1 MKTKLYAILIA
12 TICLLIGITNTNARE
27 KTFGYRW
34 NMHSTETFA
43 NAVIDST
50 ENDTSIVFGVKFE
63 EKGKIGT
70 LVPVYQL
77 NKQGAEVTASI
88 RYKTLNCERAYI
100 TLNSIGAGEQVLKS
114 DTIELPLT
122 EEWKEVSKK
131 VKIKDAYLLNVF
143 IEAVGSELA
152 FNNIRVSA
160 FKLEANGTQLKNET
174 APKSNNTSLKKS
186 DVMVL
191 NGVDFGKIPSVQSR
205 IMGIGETVHGSKTLG
220 RMAFDIIKERI
231 IKQGCNLVLHEYPL
245 EYSFYVNRYIKN
257 DPRFKLQ
264 DIERYME
271 GNLSSEHTIDFIKW
285 LRAYNSAHNNR
296 VSFWG
301 IDIESL
307 DIASSVDLSEF
318 VKTLCSKRETPE
330 TDSIVKRLLNWE
342 TNEDDSLQLT
352 KADGAV
358 GKWLTADERQILKLC
373 LQLNKESSETYERL
387 TNRDETMA
395 KTAFAL
401 IDILAS
407 NGAKATIYG
416 HFMHLNYLVGGDMKE
431 LNNYSVGHR
440 MRAKYKDDYQA
451 IALCTYEGR
460 TLNCLTDKSIGAA
473 QLVKAPEGSIEN
485 TLQSMGHNMAYL
497 PAERLNNTDV
507 LTMRVLGNT
516 NDNNQFFYF
525 IPKARVDGILFV
537 SRSQP
542 VEKSQE
548 VLNRYLNYVDA
559 TVRRYLE
566 NAKEKIR
573 KLREN
578 GLNE

>member
-12 TICLLIGITNTNARE
+12 TICLLIGITNANARE

-50 ENDTSIVFGVKFE
+50 ENDTSVVFGVRFE

-100 TLNSIGAGEQVLKS
+100 TLNSIGAGEQILKS

-122 EEWKEVSKK
+122 EEWKEVSEKI
-131 VKIKDAYLLNVF
+131 KIKDAYLLNVF

-160 FKLEANGTQLKNET
+160 FKLEANGAQLKNET
-174 APKSNNTSLKKS
+174 APKSDNTTLKKS

-191 NGVDFGKIPSVQSR
+191 NGVDFGKIPSMQSR
-205 IMGIGETVHGSKTLG
+205 IMAIGETVHGSKTLG
-220 RMAFDIIKERI
+220 HMAFDIIKERI

-245 EYSFYVNRYIKN
+245 ECSFYVNRYIKN

-285 LRAYNSAHNNR
+285 LRAYNSAHNNC

-307 DIASSVDLSEF
+307 NIASSVDLSEF

-342 TNEDDSLQLT
+342 TNENDSLQLT

-358 GKWLTADERQILKLC
+358 GKWLTAEERQILKLC

-387 TNRDETMA
+387 ISRDETMA

-431 LNNYSVGHR
+431 LNNYSAGHR
-440 MRAKYKDDYQA
+440 MKAKYKDDYQA

-497 PAERLNNTDV
+497 PTERLNNTDV

-516 NDNNQFFYF
+516 NDRYQFFYF
-525 IPKARVDGILFV
+525 VPKARVDGILFV

-573 KLREN
+573 KLREK

>member
-1 MKTKLYAILIA
+1 MKTKLYAILTA
-12 TICLLIGITNTNARE
+12 TICLLIGITNANAKE

-34 NMHSTETFA
+34 NMHSTETFV

-50 ENDTSIVFGVKFE
+50 ENDTSVVFGVRFE

-122 EEWKEVSKK
+122 EEWKEVTKK

-143 IEAVGSELA
+143 IEAIGSELA
-152 FNNIRVSA
+152 FNNIQVSA
-160 FKLEANGTQLKNET
+160 FKLEANGAQLKNET
-174 APKSNNTSLKKS
+174 APKSDNTTLKKS
-186 DVMVL
+186 DVITL
-191 NGVDFGKIPSVQSR
+191 NGLDFGKIPSMQSR
-205 IMGIGETVHGSKTLG
+205 IMGIGETVHGSRTLG

-231 IKQGCNLVLHEYPL
+231 IKQGCNLVMHEYPL

-285 LRAYNSAHNNR
+285 LRAYNSTHNNR

-318 VKTLCSKRETPE
+318 VKALCSNRETPE

-358 GKWLTADERQILKLC
+358 GKWLTADEREILKLC
-373 LQLNKESSETYERL
+373 LQLNHESSETYERL
-387 TNRDETMA
+387 TNRDKTMA

-401 IDILAS
+401 IDILAGK
-407 NGAKATIYG
+407 GALATIYG
-416 HFMHLNYLVGGDMKE
+416 HFMHLNYLVAGDMKD
-431 LNNYSVGHR
+431 LNNYTAGYHIK
-440 MRAKYKDDYQA
+440 AKYKDDYQA
-451 IALCTYEGR
+451 IALCTYEGK
-460 TLNCLTDKSIGAA
+460 TLNCITDKNIGAA

-516 NDNNQFFYF
+516 NDNYQFFYF
-525 IPKARVDGILFV
+525 VPKARVDGILFV

>member
-12 TICLLIGITNTNARE
+12 TTCLLIGITNANARE

-50 ENDTSIVFGVKFE
+50 ENDTSVIFGVRFE

-100 TLNSIGAGEQVLKS
+100 TLNSIGAGEQILKS

-122 EEWKEVSKK
+122 EEWKEVSEKI
-131 VKIKDAYLLNVF
+131 KIKDAYLLNVF

-160 FKLEANGTQLKNET
+160 FKLEANGAQLKNET
-174 APKSNNTSLKKS
+174 APKSDNTKLKKN

-191 NGVDFGKIPSVQSR
+191 NGVNFGKIPSMQSR
-205 IMGIGETVHGSKTLG
+205 IMAIGETVHGSKTLG

-231 IKQGCNLVLHEYPL
+231 IKQGCNLVLHENPL

-330 TDSIVKRLLNWE
+330 SDSIVKRLLNWE

-416 HFMHLNYLVGGDMKE
+416 HFIHLNYLVGGDMKE
-431 LNNYSVGHR
+431 LNNYSAGHR
-440 MRAKYKDDYQA
+440 MKAKYKDDYQA

-473 QLVKAPEGSIEN
+473 QLVKAPEGSVEN

-497 PAERLNNTDV
+497 PTERLNNTDV

-516 NDNNQFFYF
+516 NDRYQFFYF
-525 IPKARVDGILFV
+525 VPKARVDGILFV

>member
-1 MKTKLYAILIA
+1 
-12 TICLLIGITNTNARE
+12 
-27 KTFGYRW
+27 
-34 NMHSTETFA
+34 
-43 NAVIDST
+43 
-50 ENDTSIVFGVKFE
+50 
-63 EKGKIGT
+63 
-70 LVPVYQL
+70 
-77 NKQGAEVTASI
+77 
-88 RYKTLNCERAYI
+88 
-100 TLNSIGAGEQVLKS
+100 
-114 DTIELPLT
+114 
-122 EEWKEVSKK
+122 
-131 VKIKDAYLLNVF
+131 
-143 IEAVGSELA
+143 
-152 FNNIRVSA
+152 
-160 FKLEANGTQLKNET
+160 
-174 APKSNNTSLKKS
+174 
-186 DVMVL
+186 
-191 NGVDFGKIPSVQSR
+191 
-205 IMGIGETVHGSKTLG
+205 
-220 RMAFDIIKERI
+220 
-231 IKQGCNLVLHEYPL
+231 
-245 EYSFYVNRYIKN
+245 
-257 DPRFKLQ
+257 
-264 DIERYME
+264 ME

-318 VKTLCSKRETPE
+318 VKTLCSNRETPE

-352 KADGAV
+352 RADGAV

-373 LQLNKESSETYERL
+373 LQLNKERSETYERL

-395 KTAFAL
+395 RTAFAL

-416 HFMHLNYLVGGDMKE
+416 HFIHLNYLVGGDMKE
-431 LNNYSVGHR
+431 LNNYSAGHR
-440 MRAKYKDDYQA
+440 MKAKYKDDYQA
-451 IALCTYEGR
+451 IALCTYEGK
-460 TLNCLTDKSIGAA
+460 TLNCITDKIIGAA
-473 QLVKAPEGSIEN
+473 QLVKAPKGSIEN

-497 PAERLNNTDV
+497 PTERLNNTDV

-516 NDNNQFFYF
+516 NDRYQFFYF
-525 IPKARVDGILFV
+525 VPKARVDGILFV

-566 NAKEKIR
+566 NAKEKVR
-573 KLREN
+573 KLREK

>member
-1 MKTKLYAILIA
+1 MKTKLYAILTA
-12 TICLLIGITNTNARE
+12 TSFLLIGITNANARE

-34 NMHSTETFA
+34 NMHTTETFA

-50 ENDTSIVFGVKFE
+50 ENDTSVIFGVRFE

-77 NKQGAEVTASI
+77 DKHGAEVTASI

-100 TLNSIGAGEQVLKS
+100 TLNTIGAGEQFLRS

-143 IEAVGSELA
+143 IEAIGSELA
-152 FNNIRVSA
+152 FNNIQVSA
-160 FKLEANGTQLKNET
+160 FKLEANETQLKNET
-174 APKSNNTSLKKS
+174 APKSDNTTLKKS

-191 NGVDFGKIPSVQSR
+191 NGVDFGKIPSMQSR
-205 IMGIGETVHGSKTLG
+205 IMAIGETVHGSKTLG

-245 EYSFYVNRYIKN
+245 EYSFYVNRYVKN

-285 LRAYNSAHNNR
+285 LRAYNSTHNNR

-318 VKTLCSKRETPE
+318 VKTLCSNRETPE

-352 KADGAV
+352 RADGAV

-373 LQLNKESSETYERL
+373 LQLNKERSETYERL

-431 LNNYSVGHR
+431 LNNYSAGHR
-440 MRAKYKDDYQA
+440 MKAKYKDNYQA
-451 IALCTYEGR
+451 IALCTYEGK
-460 TLNCLTDKSIGAA
+460 TLNCLTDKVIGAA
-473 QLVKAPEGSIEN
+473 QLVKAPEGSIEQ
-485 TLQSMGHNMAYL
+485 TLQSMGHNMVYL
-497 PAERLNNTDV
+497 PTERLNNTDV

-516 NDNNQFFYF
+516 NDNYQFFYF
-525 IPKARVDGILFV
+525 VPKARVDGILFV

>member
-12 TICLLIGITNTNARE
+12 TICLLIGSTNANARE

-50 ENDTSIVFGVKFE
+50 ENDTSVVFGVRSE

-70 LVPVYQL
+70 LVPIYQL
-77 NKQGAEVTASI
+77 DKHGAEVTASI

-131 VKIKDAYLLNVF
+131 VKIKDACLLNVF

-152 FNNIRVSA
+152 FNNIQVSA
-160 FKLEANGTQLKNET
+160 FKLEANGTLLKNET
-174 APKSNNTSLKKS
+174 APKSDNTSLKKS

-191 NGVDFGKIPSVQSR
+191 NGVDFSKIPSMQSR

-231 IKQGCNLVLHEYPL
+231 IKQGSNLVLHEYPL
-245 EYSFYVNRYIKN
+245 EYSFYVNRYVKN

-352 KADGAV
+352 RADGAV

-431 LNNYSVGHR
+431 LNNYSAGHR
-440 MRAKYKDDYQA
+440 MKAKYKDDYQA

-473 QLVKAPEGSIEN
+473 QLVKAPEGSVEHV
-485 TLQSMGHNMAYL
+485 LQSMGHNMAYL
-497 PAERLNNTDV
+497 PTGRLNYADV

-516 NDNNQFFYF
+516 NDRYQFFYF
-525 IPKARVDGILFV
+525 VPKARVDGILFV

>member
-1 MKTKLYAILIA
+1 
-12 TICLLIGITNTNARE
+12 
-27 KTFGYRW
+27 
-34 NMHSTETFA
+34 MHSTETFA

-50 ENDTSIVFGVKFE
+50 ENDTSVIFGVRFE

-131 VKIKDAYLLNVF
+131 VKIKDAYLLNIF

-160 FKLEANGTQLKNET
+160 FKLEANGAQLKNET
-174 APKSNNTSLKKS
+174 APKSDNTTLKKS
-186 DVMVL
+186 DAMVL
-191 NGVDFGKIPSVQSR
+191 NGVNFGKIPSMQSR
-205 IMGIGETVHGSKTLG
+205 IMGIGETVHGSRTLG
-220 RMAFDIIKERI
+220 GMAFDIIKERI

-245 EYSFYVNRYIKN
+245 ECSFYVNRYIKN

-307 DIASSVDLSEF
+307 DMASSVDLSEF

-387 TNRDETMA
+387 TSRDETMA

-431 LNNYSVGHR
+431 LNNYSAGHR
-440 MRAKYKDDYQA
+440 MKAKYKDDYQV

-473 QLVKAPEGSIEN
+473 QLVKAPEGSVEN

-497 PAERLNNTDV
+497 PTERLNNTDV

-516 NDNNQFFYF
+516 NDRYQFFYF
-525 IPKARVDGILFV
+525 VPKARVEGILFV

-559 TVRRYLE
+559 TLRRYLE
-566 NAKEKIR
+566 NAKEKVR

>member
-12 TICLLIGITNTNARE
+12 TICLLIGITNANARE

-50 ENDTSIVFGVKFE
+50 ENDTSVVFGVRFE

-100 TLNSIGAGEQVLKS
+100 TLNSIGAGEQILKS

-122 EEWKEVSKK
+122 EEWKEVSEKI
-131 VKIKDAYLLNVF
+131 KIKDAYLLNVF

-160 FKLEANGTQLKNET
+160 FKLEANGAQLKNET
-174 APKSNNTSLKKS
+174 APKSDNTTLKKS

-191 NGVDFGKIPSVQSR
+191 NGVDFGKIPSMQSR
-205 IMGIGETVHGSKTLG
+205 IMAIGETVHGSKTLG
-220 RMAFDIIKERI
+220 HMAFDIIKERI

-245 EYSFYVNRYIKN
+245 ECSFYVNRYIKN

-285 LRAYNSAHNNR
+285 LRAYNSAHNNC

-307 DIASSVDLSEF
+307 NIASSVDLSEF

-342 TNEDDSLQLT
+342 TNENDSLQLT

-358 GKWLTADERQILKLC
+358 GKWLTAEERQILKLC

-387 TNRDETMA
+387 ISRDETMA

-431 LNNYSVGHR
+431 LNNYSAGHR
-440 MRAKYKDDYQA
+440 MKAKYKDDYQA

-497 PAERLNNTDV
+497 PTERLNNTDV

-516 NDNNQFFYF
+516 NDRYQFFYF
-525 IPKARVDGILFV
+525 VPKARVDGILFV

>member
-12 TICLLIGITNTNARE
+12 TICLLIGITNANARE

-34 NMHSTETFA
+34 NMHSTEAFA

-50 ENDTSIVFGVKFE
+50 ENDTSVVFGVRFE

-77 NKQGAEVTASI
+77 DRHGAEIAASI

-100 TLNSIGAGEQVLKS
+100 TLNSIGAGEQILKS

-143 IEAVGSELA
+143 IEVVGSELA

-174 APKSNNTSLKKS
+174 TPKSDNTTLKKS

-191 NGVDFGKIPSVQSR
+191 NGVNFGKIPSMQSR
-205 IMGIGETVHGSKTLG
+205 IMAIGETVHGSRTLG

-231 IKQGCNLVLHEYPL
+231 IKQGCNLVLHEFPL

-330 TDSIVKRLLNWE
+330 TDSIVKGLLNWE

-358 GKWLTADERQILKLC
+358 GKWLTADEQQILKLC

-401 IDILAS
+401 IDILAG

-440 MRAKYKDDYQA
+440 MRTKYKDDYQA
-451 IALCTYEGR
+451 IALYTYEGR

-497 PAERLNNTDV
+497 PTERLNNTDV

>member
-12 TICLLIGITNTNARE
+12 TICLLIGSMNTNARE

-50 ENDTSIVFGVKFE
+50 ENDTSVVFGVKFE

-77 NKQGAEVTASI
+77 NRQGAEVTASI

-100 TLNSIGAGEQVLKS
+100 TLNSIGAGEQILKS

-131 VKIKDAYLLNVF
+131 VKIKDAYLLNVL

-174 APKSNNTSLKKS
+174 APKSDNTTLKKS

-191 NGVDFGKIPSVQSR
+191 NGVDFGKIPSMQSR
-205 IMGIGETVHGSKTLG
+205 IMAIGETVHGSKTLG
-220 RMAFDIIKERI
+220 HMAFDIIKERI

-318 VKTLCSKRETPE
+318 VKTLCSNRETPE

-352 KADGAV
+352 RADGAV

-373 LQLNKESSETYERL
+373 LQLNKERSETYERL

-395 KTAFAL
+395 RTAFAL

-416 HFMHLNYLVGGDMKE
+416 HFIHLNYLVGGDMKE
-431 LNNYSVGHR
+431 LNNYSAGHR
-440 MRAKYKDDYQA
+440 MKAKYKDDYQA
-451 IALCTYEGR
+451 IALCTYEGK
-460 TLNCLTDKSIGAA
+460 TLNCITDKIIGAA
-473 QLVKAPEGSIEN
+473 QLVKAPKGSIEN

-497 PAERLNNTDV
+497 PTERLNNTDV

-516 NDNNQFFYF
+516 NDRYQFFYF
-525 IPKARVDGILFV
+525 VPKARVDGILFV

-566 NAKEKIR
+566 NAKEKVR
-573 KLREN
+573 KLREK

>member
-12 TICLLIGITNTNARE
+12 TTCLLIGITNANARE

-50 ENDTSIVFGVKFE
+50 ENDTSVIFGVRFE

-88 RYKTLNCERAYI
+88 RFKTLNCERAYI
-100 TLNSIGAGEQVLKS
+100 TLNSIGAGEQILKS

-122 EEWKEVSKK
+122 EEWKEVTKK

-152 FNNIRVSA
+152 FNHIRVSA
-160 FKLEANGTQLKNET
+160 FKLEANGAQLKNET
-174 APKSNNTSLKKS
+174 VPKIDNTTLKKG
-186 DVMVL
+186 DVITL
-191 NGVDFGKIPSVQSR
+191 NGVNFGKIPSMQSR
-205 IMGIGETVHGSKTLG
+205 IMGIGETVHGSRTLG

-271 GNLSSEHTIDFIKW
+271 GSLSSEHTIDFIKW
-285 LRAYNSAHNNR
+285 LRAYNSTHNNR

-416 HFMHLNYLVGGDMKE
+416 HFIHLNYLVGGDMKE
-431 LNNYSVGHR
+431 LNNYSAGHR
-440 MRAKYKDDYQA
+440 MKAKYKDDYQA

-473 QLVKAPEGSIEN
+473 QLVKSPEGSVEHA
-485 TLQSMGHNMAYL
+485 LQSMGHNMAYL

-516 NDNNQFFYF
+516 NDRYQFFYF
-525 IPKARVDGILFV
+525 VPKARVDGILFA

>member
-12 TICLLIGITNTNARE
+12 TTCLLIGITNANARE

-50 ENDTSIVFGVKFE
+50 ENDTSVIFGVRFE

-100 TLNSIGAGEQVLKS
+100 TLNSIGAGEQILKS

-152 FNNIRVSA
+152 FNNIRVNA

-174 APKSNNTSLKKS
+174 APKSDNTTLKKS
-186 DVMVL
+186 DAITL
-191 NGVDFGKIPSVQSR
+191 NGVDFGKIPCMQSR

-231 IKQGCNLVLHEYPL
+231 IKQGSNLVLHEYPL
-245 EYSFYVNRYIKN
+245 EYSFYVNRYVKN

-285 LRAYNSAHNNR
+285 LRAYNSEHNNR

-307 DIASSVDLSEF
+307 NMASSVDLSEF

-352 KADGAV
+352 RADGAV

-431 LNNYSVGHR
+431 LNNYSAGHR
-440 MRAKYKDDYQA
+440 MKAKYKDDYQA

-473 QLVKAPEGSIEN
+473 QLVKAPEGSVEHV
-485 TLQSMGHNMAYL
+485 LQSMGHNMAYL
-497 PAERLNNTDV
+497 PTGRLNYADV

-516 NDNNQFFYF
+516 NDRYQFFYF
-525 IPKARVDGILFV
+525 VPKARVDGILFV

>member
-12 TICLLIGITNTNARE
+12 TTCLLIGITNANARE

-50 ENDTSIVFGVKFE
+50 ENDTSVIFGVRFE

-70 LVPVYQL
+70 LVPIYQL
-77 NKQGAEVTASI
+77 DKHGAEVTASI

-100 TLNSIGAGEQVLKS
+100 TLNSVGAGEQVLKS

-143 IEAVGSELA
+143 IEAIGSELA

-160 FKLEANGTQLKNET
+160 FKLEANGAQLKNET
-174 APKSNNTSLKKS
+174 APKSDNTSLKKS
-186 DVMVL
+186 DAITL
-191 NGVDFGKIPSVQSR
+191 NGVDFGKIPSMQSR
-205 IMGIGETVHGSKTLG
+205 IMGIGETVHGSRTLG

-318 VKTLCSKRETPE
+318 VKTLCSKREMPE

-395 KTAFAL
+395 RTAFAL

-431 LNNYSVGHR
+431 LNNYSAGHR
-440 MRAKYKDDYQA
+440 MKAKYKDDYQA

-473 QLVKAPEGSIEN
+473 QLVKAPEGSIEQ

-525 IPKARVDGILFV
+525 VPKARVDGILFV

>member
-12 TICLLIGITNTNARE
+12 TICLLIGITNTSASE

-34 NMHSTETFA
+34 NMHPTDNFV
-43 NAVIDST
+43 NVVIDST
-50 ENDTSIVFGVKFE
+50 ENDLSVVFAVKDE

-70 LVPVYQL
+70 LIPVYQL
-77 NKQGAEVTASI
+77 NKQGAEVTVSI

-100 TLNSIGAGEQVLKS
+100 TLNTIGAGEQFLRS

-143 IEAVGSELA
+143 IEAIGSELA

-174 APKSNNTSLKKS
+174 APKSDNTSLKKS

-191 NGVDFGKIPSVQSR
+191 NGVDFSKIPSMQSR

-231 IKQGCNLVLHEYPL
+231 IKQGSNLVLHEYPL
-245 EYSFYVNRYIKN
+245 EYSFYVNRYVKN

-285 LRAYNSAHNNR
+285 LRAYNSEHNNR

-352 KADGAV
+352 RADGAV

-431 LNNYSVGHR
+431 LNNYSAGHR
-440 MRAKYKDDYQA
+440 MKAKYKDDYQA

-460 TLNCLTDKSIGAA
+460 TLNCLTDKSIGTA
-473 QLVKAPEGSIEN
+473 QLVKAPEGSVEHV
-485 TLQSMGHNMAYL
+485 LQSMGHNMAYL
-497 PAERLNNTDV
+497 PTGRLNYADV

-516 NDNNQFFYF
+516 NDRYQFFYF
-525 IPKARVDGILFV
+525 VPKARVDGILFV

>member
-12 TICLLIGITNTNARE
+12 TICLLIGITNANARE

-50 ENDTSIVFGVKFE
+50 ENDTSIVFGVRFE

-100 TLNSIGAGEQVLKS
+100 TFNSIGAGEQVLKS

-131 VKIKDAYLLNVF
+131 VKIKDAHLLNVF

-174 APKSNNTSLKKS
+174 APKSDNTSLKKS
-186 DVMVL
+186 DAITL
-191 NGVDFGKIPSVQSR
+191 NGVDFGKIPSMQSR
-205 IMGIGETVHGSKTLG
+205 IMAIGETVHGSRTLG
-220 RMAFDIIKERI
+220 GMAFDIIKERI

-245 EYSFYVNRYIKN
+245 ECSFYVNRYIKN

-307 DIASSVDLSEF
+307 NMASSVDLSEF

-342 TNEDDSLQLT
+342 TNENDSLQLT

-387 TNRDETMA
+387 TSRDETMT

-431 LNNYSVGHR
+431 LNNYSAGHR
-440 MRAKYKDDYQA
+440 MKAKYKDDYQA

-497 PAERLNNTDV
+497 PTERLNNTDV

-516 NDNNQFFYF
+516 NDNYQFFYF
-525 IPKARVDGILFV
+525 VPKARVEGILFV

-559 TVRRYLE
+559 TLRRYLE
-566 NAKEKIR
+566 NAKEKVR

>member
-1 MKTKLYAILIA
+1 MKTKLYGILIA
-12 TICLLIGITNTNARE
+12 TIYLLIGITNANARE

-50 ENDTSIVFGVKFE
+50 ENDTSVVFGVRFE

-77 NKQGAEVTASI
+77 DKHGAEVTATI

-100 TLNSIGAGEQVLKS
+100 TLNSIGAGEQILKS

-122 EEWKEVSKK
+122 EEWKEVTKK
-131 VKIKDAYLLNVF
+131 VKIKDAYLLNIF

-174 APKSNNTSLKKS
+174 APKSDNTTLKKS
-186 DVMVL
+186 DAMVL
-191 NGVDFGKIPSVQSR
+191 NGVDFGKIPSMQSR
-205 IMGIGETVHGSKTLG
+205 IMAIGETVHGSRTLG
-220 RMAFDIIKERI
+220 GMAFDIIKERI

-245 EYSFYVNRYIKN
+245 ECSFYVNRYIKN

-307 DIASSVDLSEF
+307 NMASSVDLSEF

-387 TNRDETMA
+387 TSRDETMT

-431 LNNYSVGHR
+431 LNNYSAGHR
-440 MRAKYKDDYQA
+440 MKTKYKDDYQA

-516 NDNNQFFYF
+516 NDNYQFFYF
-525 IPKARVDGILFV
+525 VPKARVEGILFV

-559 TVRRYLE
+559 TLRRYLE
-566 NAKEKIR
+566 NAKEKVR

>member
-12 TICLLIGITNTNARE
+12 TICLLIGSMNTNARE

-50 ENDTSIVFGVKFE
+50 ENDTSVVFGVRFE

-100 TLNSIGAGEQVLKS
+100 TLNSIGAGEQFLKS

-160 FKLEANGTQLKNET
+160 FKLEANGAQLKNET
-174 APKSNNTSLKKS
+174 APKSDNTSLKKS

-191 NGVDFGKIPSVQSR
+191 NGVDFSKIASMQSR
-205 IMGIGETVHGSKTLG
+205 IMAIGETVHGSKTLG
-220 RMAFDIIKERI
+220 HMAFDIIKERI

-318 VKTLCSKRETPE
+318 VKTLCSNRETPE

-352 KADGAV
+352 RADGAV

-373 LQLNKESSETYERL
+373 LQLNKERSETYERL

-395 KTAFAL
+395 RTAFAL

-416 HFMHLNYLVGGDMKE
+416 HFIHLNYLVGGDMKE
-431 LNNYSVGHR
+431 LNNYSAGHR
-440 MRAKYKDDYQA
+440 MKAKYKDDYQA
-451 IALCTYEGR
+451 IALCTYEGK
-460 TLNCLTDKSIGAA
+460 TLNCITDKIIGAA
-473 QLVKAPEGSIEN
+473 QLVKAPKGSIEN

-497 PAERLNNTDV
+497 PTERLNNTDV

-516 NDNNQFFYF
+516 NDRYQFFYF
-525 IPKARVDGILFV
+525 VPKARVDGILFV

-566 NAKEKIR
+566 NAKEKVR
-573 KLREN
+573 KLREK

>member
-12 TICLLIGITNTNARE
+12 TICLLIGITNANARE

-50 ENDTSIVFGVKFE
+50 ENDTSVVFGVRFE

-77 NKQGAEVTASI
+77 DKHGAEVTASI

-100 TLNSIGAGEQVLKS
+100 TLNSIGAGEQILKS

-131 VKIKDAYLLNVF
+131 IKIKDAYLLNVF
-143 IEAVGSELA
+143 IEAIGSELA

-160 FKLEANGTQLKNET
+160 FKLEANGAQLKNET
-174 APKSNNTSLKKS
+174 APKSDNTTLKKS
-186 DVMVL
+186 DAITL
-191 NGVDFGKIPSVQSR
+191 NGVDFSKIASMQSR
-205 IMGIGETVHGSKTLG
+205 IMAIGETVHGSKTLG

-245 EYSFYVNRYIKN
+245 EYSFYINRYVKN

-307 DIASSVDLSEF
+307 NIASSVDLSEF

-342 TNEDDSLQLT
+342 TNENDSLQLT
-352 KADGAV
+352 NADGAV

-387 TNRDETMA
+387 ISRDETMA

-407 NGAKATIYG
+407 NGAKVTIYG

-431 LNNYSVGHR
+431 LNNYSAGHR
-440 MRAKYKDDYQA
+440 MKAKYKDDYQA
-451 IALCTYEGR
+451 IALCTYEGK

-473 QLVKAPEGSIEN
+473 QLVKAPEGSVEHA
-485 TLQSMGHNMAYL
+485 LQSMGHNMAYL

-516 NDNNQFFYF
+516 NDRYQFFYF
-525 IPKARVDGILFV
+525 VPKARVDGILFV

>member
-1 MKTKLYAILIA
+1 M
-12 TICLLIGITNTNARE
+12 
-27 KTFGYRW
+27 
-34 NMHSTETFA
+34 M
-43 NAVIDST
+43 
-50 ENDTSIVFGVKFE
+50 
-63 EKGKIGT
+63 
-70 LVPVYQL
+70 
-77 NKQGAEVTASI
+77 
-88 RYKTLNCERAYI
+88 
-100 TLNSIGAGEQVLKS
+100 
-114 DTIELPLT
+114 
-122 EEWKEVSKK
+122 
-131 VKIKDAYLLNVF
+131 
-143 IEAVGSELA
+143 
-152 FNNIRVSA
+152 
-160 FKLEANGTQLKNET
+160 
-174 APKSNNTSLKKS
+174 
-186 DVMVL
+186 L
-191 NGVDFGKIPSVQSR
+191 NGVDFSKIASMQSR
-205 IMGIGETVHGSKTLG
+205 IMAIGETIHGSKTLG

-330 TDSIVKRLLNWE
+330 TDTIVKRLLNWE

-358 GKWLTADERQILKLC
+358 GKWLAADERQILKLC

-416 HFMHLNYLVGGDMKE
+416 HFIHLNYLVGGDMKE
-431 LNNYSVGHR
+431 LNNYSAGHR
-440 MRAKYKDDYQA
+440 MKAKYKDDYQA
-451 IALCTYEGR
+451 IALCTYEGK
-460 TLNCLTDKSIGAA
+460 TLNCITDKSIGVA
-473 QLVKAPEGSIEN
+473 QLVKAPEGSIEQ

-497 PAERLNNTDV
+497 PTGRLNYADV

-525 IPKARVDGILFV
+525 VPKARVDGILFV

>member
-12 TICLLIGITNTNARE
+12 TTCLLIGITNANARE

-50 ENDTSIVFGVKFE
+50 ENDTSVIFGVRFE

-100 TLNSIGAGEQVLKS
+100 TLNSIGAGEQILKS

-122 EEWKEVSKK
+122 EEWKEVSEKI
-131 VKIKDAYLLNVF
+131 KIKDAYLLNVF

-160 FKLEANGTQLKNET
+160 FKLEANGAQLKNET
-174 APKSNNTSLKKS
+174 APKSDNTKLKKN

-191 NGVDFGKIPSVQSR
+191 NGVNFGKIPSMQSR
-205 IMGIGETVHGSKTLG
+205 IMAIGETVHGSKTLG

-231 IKQGCNLVLHEYPL
+231 IKQGCNLVLHENPL

-330 TDSIVKRLLNWE
+330 SDSIVKRLLNWE

-416 HFMHLNYLVGGDMKE
+416 HFIHLNYLVGGDMKE
-431 LNNYSVGHR
+431 LNNYSAGHR
-440 MRAKYKDDYQA
+440 MKAKYKDDYQA

-460 TLNCLTDKSIGAA
+460 TLNCLTDKSIGAV
-473 QLVKAPEGSIEN
+473 QLVKAPEGSVEN

-497 PAERLNNTDV
+497 PTERLNNTDV

-516 NDNNQFFYF
+516 NDRYQFFYF
-525 IPKARVDGILFV
+525 VPKARVDGILFV

>member
-1 MKTKLYAILIA
+1 MKTKLYAILTA
-12 TICLLIGITNTNARE
+12 TSCLLIGITNANARE

-34 NMHSTETFA
+34 NMHTTETFA

-50 ENDTSIVFGVKFE
+50 ENDTSVIFGVRFE

-77 NKQGAEVTASI
+77 DKHGAEVTASI

-100 TLNSIGAGEQVLKS
+100 TLNTIGAGEQFLRS

-143 IEAVGSELA
+143 IEAIGSELA
-152 FNNIRVSA
+152 FNNIQVSA
-160 FKLEANGTQLKNET
+160 FKLEANETQLKNET
-174 APKSNNTSLKKS
+174 APKSDNTTLKKS

-191 NGVDFGKIPSVQSR
+191 NGVDFGKIPSMQSR
-205 IMGIGETVHGSKTLG
+205 IMAIGETVHGSKTLG

-245 EYSFYVNRYIKN
+245 EYSFYVNRYVKN

-285 LRAYNSAHNNR
+285 LRAYNSTHNNR

-318 VKTLCSKRETPE
+318 VKTLCSNRETPE

-352 KADGAV
+352 RADGAV

-373 LQLNKESSETYERL
+373 LQLNKERSETYERL

-431 LNNYSVGHR
+431 LNNYSAGHR
-440 MRAKYKDDYQA
+440 MKAKYKDNYQA
-451 IALCTYEGR
+451 IALCTYEGK
-460 TLNCLTDKSIGAA
+460 TLNCLTDKVIGAA
-473 QLVKAPEGSIEN
+473 QLVKAPEGSIEQ
-485 TLQSMGHNMAYL
+485 TLQSMGHNMVYL
-497 PAERLNNTDV
+497 PTERLNNTDV

-516 NDNNQFFYF
+516 NDNYQFFYF
-525 IPKARVDGILFV
+525 VPKARVDGILFV

>member
-1 MKTKLYAILIA
+1 MKTKLYAILTA
-12 TICLLIGITNTNARE
+12 TSCLLIGITNANARE

-34 NMHSTETFA
+34 NMHTTETFA

-50 ENDTSIVFGVKFE
+50 ENDTSVIFGVRFE

-77 NKQGAEVTASI
+77 DKHGAEVTASI

-100 TLNSIGAGEQVLKS
+100 TLNSIGAGEQILKS

-131 VKIKDAYLLNVF
+131 IKIKDAYLLNVF
-143 IEAVGSELA
+143 IEAIGSELA

-160 FKLEANGTQLKNET
+160 FKLEANGAQLKNET
-174 APKSNNTSLKKS
+174 APKSDNTTLKKS
-186 DVMVL
+186 DAITL
-191 NGVDFGKIPSVQSR
+191 NGVDFGKIPSMQSR

-245 EYSFYVNRYIKN
+245 EYSFYINRYVKN

-431 LNNYSVGHR
+431 LNNYSAGHH
-440 MRAKYKDDYQA
+440 MKAKYKDDYQA
-451 IALCTYEGR
+451 IALCTYEGK

-473 QLVKAPEGSIEN
+473 QLVKAPEGSVEHA
-485 TLQSMGHNMAYL
+485 LQSMGHNMAYL

-516 NDNNQFFYF
+516 NDNYQFFYF
-525 IPKARVDGILFV
+525 VPKARVDGILFV

-566 NAKEKIR
+566 NAKEKMR

>member
-12 TICLLIGITNTNARE
+12 TICLLIGITNANARE

-34 NMHSTETFA
+34 NMHLTETFA

-50 ENDTSIVFGVKFE
+50 ENDTSVVFGVRFE

-100 TLNSIGAGEQVLKS
+100 TLNSIGAGEQILKS

-122 EEWKEVSKK
+122 EEWKEVRKK
-131 VKIKDAYLLNVF
+131 VKIKDTYLLNVF
-143 IEAVGSELA
+143 IEAIGSELA

-160 FKLEANGTQLKNET
+160 FKLEANGAQLKNET
-174 APKSNNTSLKKS
+174 APKSDNTTLKKS
-186 DVMVL
+186 DAITL
-191 NGVDFGKIPSVQSR
+191 NGVDFGKIPSMQSR
-205 IMGIGETVHGSKTLG
+205 IMAIGETVHGSRTLG

-307 DIASSVDLSEF
+307 NIASSVDLSEF

-330 TDSIVKRLLNWE
+330 TDSIVKCLLNWE

-373 LQLNKESSETYERL
+373 LQLNRKSSETYERL

-416 HFMHLNYLVGGDMKE
+416 HFMHLNYLVGGDMKK
-431 LNNYSVGHR
+431 LNNYSAGHR
-440 MRAKYKDDYQA
+440 MKAKYKDDYQA

-473 QLVKAPEGSIEN
+473 QLVKAPEGSVEN

-525 IPKARVDGILFV
+525 VPKARVEGILFV

-559 TVRRYLE
+559 TLRRYLE
-566 NAKEKIR
+566 NAKEKVR
-573 KLREN
+573 KLRDN

>member
-12 TICLLIGITNTNARE
+12 SSCLLIGSTNTTARE

-50 ENDTSIVFGVKFE
+50 ENDTSVIFGVKFE

-77 NKQGAEVTASI
+77 DKHGAEVTASI

-100 TLNSIGAGEQVLKS
+100 TLNTIGAGEQFLRS

-122 EEWKEVSKK
+122 EEWKEVNQK

-143 IEAVGSELA
+143 MEAIGSELA

-160 FKLEANGTQLKNET
+160 FKLESNGAQLKNET
-174 APKSNNTSLKKS
+174 APKSDNTSLKKS
-186 DVMVL
+186 DVITL
-191 NGVDFGKIPSVQSR
+191 NEVDFSKIPSMQSR

-220 RMAFDIIKERI
+220 RMAFNIIKQRI
-231 IKQGCNLVLHEYPL
+231 TKQGCNLVLHEYPL

-257 DPRFKLQ
+257 DPRFKLE

-271 GNLSSEHTIDFIKW
+271 GSLSSEHTIDFIKW
-285 LRAYNSAHNNR
+285 LRAYNSTHNNR

-318 VKTLCSKRETPE
+318 VKALCSNRETPE

-342 TNEDDSLQLT
+342 TDAEDSLQLT
-352 KADGAV
+352 KAEGAV

-395 KTAFAL
+395 KTANAL

-431 LNNYSVGHR
+431 LNNYSAGYH

-451 IALCTYEGR
+451 IALCTYEGK

-473 QLVKAPEGSIEN
+473 QLVKAPEGSVEHA
-485 TLQSMGHNMAYL
+485 LQSMGHNMAYL

-516 NDNNQFFYF
+516 NDRYQFFYF
-525 IPKARVDGILFV
+525 VPKARVDGILFV

-566 NAKEKIR
+566 NAKEKVR

>member
-12 TICLLIGITNTNARE
+12 STCLLIGSMNTTARE

-50 ENDTSIVFGVKFE
+50 ENDTSIVFGVRFE

-88 RYKTLNCERAYI
+88 RYKTLNCERTYI
-100 TLNSIGAGEQVLKS
+100 TLNSIGAGEQILKS

-122 EEWKEVSKK
+122 EVWKEVSKK
-131 VKIKDAYLLNVF
+131 VKIKDAYLLNIF

-160 FKLEANGTQLKNET
+160 FKLEANGAQLKNET
-174 APKSNNTSLKKS
+174 APKSDNTTLKKS

-191 NGVDFGKIPSVQSR
+191 NGVDFGKIPSMQSR
-205 IMGIGETVHGSKTLG
+205 IMGIGETVHGSRTLG
-220 RMAFDIIKERI
+220 GMAFDIIKERI

-245 EYSFYVNRYIKN
+245 ECSFYVNRYIKN

-285 LRAYNSAHNNR
+285 LRAYNSAHNNC

-307 DIASSVDLSEF
+307 NIASSVDLSEF

-431 LNNYSVGHR
+431 LNNYSAGHR
-440 MRAKYKDDYQA
+440 MKAKYKDDYQA
-451 IALCTYEGR
+451 IALCTYEGK
-460 TLNCLTDKSIGAA
+460 TLNCITDKIIGAA

-497 PAERLNNTDV
+497 PTERLNNTDV

-516 NDNNQFFYF
+516 NDNYQFFYF
-525 IPKARVDGILFV
+525 VPKARVDGILFV

-566 NAKEKIR
+566 NAKEKVR

>member
-1 MKTKLYAILIA
+1 MKTKLYAIRIA
-12 TICLLIGITNTNARE
+12 TICLLIGITNANARE

-50 ENDTSIVFGVKFE
+50 ENDTSVVFGVRFE

-100 TLNSIGAGEQVLKS
+100 TLNSIGAGEQILKS

-122 EEWKEVSKK
+122 EEWKEVRKK
-131 VKIKDAYLLNVF
+131 VKIKDTYLLNVF
-143 IEAVGSELA
+143 IEAIGSELA

-160 FKLEANGTQLKNET
+160 FKLEANGAQLKNET
-174 APKSNNTSLKKS
+174 APKSDNTTLKKS
-186 DVMVL
+186 DAITL
-191 NGVDFGKIPSVQSR
+191 NGVDFGKIPSMQSR
-205 IMGIGETVHGSKTLG
+205 IMAIGETVHGSRTLG

-330 TDSIVKRLLNWE
+330 TNSIVKRLLNWE
-342 TNEDDSLQLT
+342 TNENDSLQLT

-401 IDILAS
+401 IDILAV

-431 LNNYSVGHR
+431 LNNYSAGHR
-440 MRAKYKDDYQA
+440 MKTKYKDDYQA

-497 PAERLNNTDV
+497 PTERLNNTDV
-507 LTMRVLGNT
+507 LTVRVLGNT
-516 NDNNQFFYF
+516 NDNYQFFYF
-525 IPKARVDGILFV
+525 VPKARVEGILFV

-559 TVRRYLE
+559 TLRRYLE
-566 NAKEKIR
+566 NAKEKVR

-578 GLNE
+578 SLNE

>member
-12 TICLLIGITNTNARE
+12 TICLLIGITNANARE

-77 NKQGAEVTASI
+77 DKNGAEVTASI

-100 TLNSIGAGEQVLKS
+100 TLNSIGAGEQILKS

-131 VKIKDAYLLNVF
+131 VKIKDAYLLNIF

-160 FKLEANGTQLKNET
+160 FKLEANGTLLKNET
-174 APKSNNTSLKKS
+174 APKSDNTSLKKS

-191 NGVDFGKIPSVQSR
+191 NGVDFGKIPSMQSR

-301 IDIESL
+301 IDVESL

-342 TNEDDSLQLT
+342 TNEDDNLQLT

-401 IDILAS
+401 IDIFAS

-431 LNNYSVGHR
+431 LNNYSAGHR
-440 MRAKYKDDYQA
+440 MKAKYKEDYQA
-451 IALCTYEGR
+451 VALCTYEGK
-460 TLNCLTDKSIGAA
+460 TLNCLTDKVIGVA
-473 QLVKAPEGSIEN
+473 QLAKAPEGSVEH
-485 TLQSMGHNMAYL
+485 TLQSMGHNMVYL
-497 PAERLNNTDV
+497 PTERLNYTDV

-516 NDNNQFFYF
+516 NDNYQFFYF
-525 IPKARVDGILFV
+525 VPKARVDGILFV

-573 KLREN
+573 KLRKN
-578 GLNE
+578 KLNE

>member
-12 TICLLIGITNTNARE
+12 TICLLIGSTNANARE

-50 ENDTSIVFGVKFE
+50 ENDTSVVFGVRSE

-70 LVPVYQL
+70 LVPIYQL
-77 NKQGAEVTASI
+77 DKHGAEVTASI

-131 VKIKDAYLLNVF
+131 VKIKDACLLNVF

-152 FNNIRVSA
+152 FNNIQVSA
-160 FKLEANGTQLKNET
+160 FKLEANGTLLKNET
-174 APKSNNTSLKKS
+174 APKSDNTSLKKS

-191 NGVDFGKIPSVQSR
+191 NGVDFSKIPSMQSR

-231 IKQGCNLVLHEYPL
+231 IKQGSNLVLHEYPL
-245 EYSFYVNRYIKN
+245 EYSFYVNRYVKN

-285 LRAYNSAHNNR
+285 LRAYNSEHNNR

-352 KADGAV
+352 RADGAV

-387 TNRDETMA
+387 TNRDETIA

-431 LNNYSVGHR
+431 LNNYSAGHR
-440 MRAKYKDDYQA
+440 MKAKYKDDYQA

-473 QLVKAPEGSIEN
+473 QLVKAPEGSVEHV
-485 TLQSMGHNMAYL
+485 LQSMGHNMAYL
-497 PAERLNNTDV
+497 PTGRLNYADV

-516 NDNNQFFYF
+516 NDRYQFFYF
-525 IPKARVDGILFV
+525 VPKARVDGILFV

>member
-12 TICLLIGITNTNARE
+12 TICLLIGITNANARE

-50 ENDTSIVFGVKFE
+50 ENDTSIVFGVRFE

-88 RYKTLNCERAYI
+88 RYKTLNCERTYI
-100 TLNSIGAGEQVLKS
+100 TLNSIGAGEQILKS

-131 VKIKDAYLLNVF
+131 VKIKDAYLLNIF

-160 FKLEANGTQLKNET
+160 FKLEANGAQLKNET
-174 APKSNNTSLKKS
+174 APKSDNTTLKKS

-191 NGVDFGKIPSVQSR
+191 NGVDFGKIPSMQSR
-205 IMGIGETVHGSKTLG
+205 IMGIGETVHGSRTLG
-220 RMAFDIIKERI
+220 GMAFDIIKERI

-245 EYSFYVNRYIKN
+245 ECSFYVNRYIKN

-285 LRAYNSAHNNR
+285 LRAYNSAHNNC

-307 DIASSVDLSEF
+307 NIASSVDLSEF

-416 HFMHLNYLVGGDMKE
+416 HFMHLNYLVRGDMKE
-431 LNNYSVGHR
+431 LNNYSAGHR
-440 MRAKYKDDYQA
+440 MKAKYKDDYQA

-497 PAERLNNTDV
+497 PTERLNNTDV

-516 NDNNQFFYF
+516 NDNYQFFYF
-525 IPKARVDGILFV
+525 VPKARVEGILFV

-559 TVRRYLE
+559 TLRRYLE
-566 NAKEKIR
+566 NAKEKVR

>member
-1 MKTKLYAILIA
+1 MKTKLYAILTA
-12 TICLLIGITNTNARE
+12 TSCLLIGITNANARE

-34 NMHSTETFA
+34 NMHTTETFA

-50 ENDTSIVFGVKFE
+50 ENDTSVVFGVRFE

-88 RYKTLNCERAYI
+88 RYKTLNCERVYI

-186 DVMVL
+186 DVMML
-191 NGVDFGKIPSVQSR
+191 NGVDFSKIASMQSR
-205 IMGIGETVHGSKTLG
+205 IMAIGETIHGSKTLG

-373 LQLNKESSETYERL
+373 QQLNKESSETYERL

-440 MRAKYKDDYQA
+440 MKAKYKDDYQA

-497 PAERLNNTDV
+497 PTERLNNTDV

-525 IPKARVDGILFV
+525 VPKARVDGILFV

-566 NAKEKIR
+566 NAKEKMR

>member
-12 TICLLIGITNTNARE
+12 TICLLIGSMNTNARE

-50 ENDTSIVFGVKFE
+50 ENDTSVVFGVKFE

-77 NKQGAEVTASI
+77 NRQGAEVTASI

-100 TLNSIGAGEQVLKS
+100 TLNSIGAGEQILKS

-174 APKSNNTSLKKS
+174 APKSDNTTLKKS

-191 NGVDFGKIPSVQSR
+191 NGVDFGKIPSMQSR
-205 IMGIGETVHGSKTLG
+205 IMAIGETVHGSKTLG
-220 RMAFDIIKERI
+220 HMAFDIIKERI

-318 VKTLCSKRETPE
+318 VKTLCSNRETPE

-352 KADGAV
+352 RADGAV

-373 LQLNKESSETYERL
+373 LQLNKERSETYERL

-395 KTAFAL
+395 RTAFAL

-416 HFMHLNYLVGGDMKE
+416 HFIHLNYLVGGDMKE
-431 LNNYSVGHR
+431 LNNYSAGHR
-440 MRAKYKDDYQA
+440 MKAKYKDDYQA
-451 IALCTYEGR
+451 IALCTYEGK
-460 TLNCLTDKSIGAA
+460 TLNCITDKIIGAA
-473 QLVKAPEGSIEN
+473 QLVKAPKGSIEN

-497 PAERLNNTDV
+497 PTERLNNTDV

-516 NDNNQFFYF
+516 NDRYQFFYF
-525 IPKARVDGILFV
+525 VPKARVDGILFV

-566 NAKEKIR
+566 NAKEKVR
-573 KLREN
+573 KLREK

>member
-12 TICLLIGITNTNARE
+12 TTCLLIGIANASARE

-34 NMHSTETFA
+34 NMHPTDNFV
-43 NAVIDST
+43 NVVIDST
-50 ENDTSIVFGVKFE
+50 ENDLSVVFAVKDE

-70 LVPVYQL
+70 LIPVYQL
-77 NKQGAEVTASI
+77 NKQGAEVTVSI

-100 TLNSIGAGEQVLKS
+100 TLNTIGAGEQFLRS

-160 FKLEANGTQLKNET
+160 FNLEANGTQLKNET
-174 APKSNNTSLKKS
+174 APKSDNTTLKKS
-186 DVMVL
+186 DAITL
-191 NGVDFGKIPSVQSR
+191 NGVDFGKIPSMQSR
-205 IMGIGETVHGSKTLG
+205 IMAIGETVHGSKTLG

-245 EYSFYVNRYIKN
+245 EYSFYVNRYVKN

-285 LRAYNSAHNNR
+285 LRAYNSEHNNR

-342 TNEDDSLQLT
+342 TNENNSLQLT

-358 GKWLTADERQILKLC
+358 GKWLTAEERQILKLC

-431 LNNYSVGHR
+431 LNNYSAGHR
-440 MRAKYKDDYQA
+440 MKAKYKDDYQA
-451 IALCTYEGR
+451 IALCTYEGK
-460 TLNCLTDKSIGAA
+460 TLNCITDKSIGAA

-497 PAERLNNTDV
+497 PTERLNNTDV

-516 NDNNQFFYF
+516 NDRYQFFYF

-566 NAKEKIR
+566 NAKEKVR

>member
-12 TICLLIGITNTNARE
+12 TTCLSIGITNANARE

-34 NMHSTETFA
+34 NMHTTETFA

-50 ENDTSIVFGVKFE
+50 ENDTSVIFGVRFE

-77 NKQGAEVTASI
+77 DKHGAEVTASI

-100 TLNSIGAGEQVLKS
+100 TLNTIGAGEQFLRS

-143 IEAVGSELA
+143 IEAIGSELA

-174 APKSNNTSLKKS
+174 APKSDNTKLKKN

-191 NGVDFGKIPSVQSR
+191 NGVNFGKIPSMQSR
-205 IMGIGETVHGSKTLG
+205 IMAIGETVHGSKTLG

-231 IKQGCNLVLHEYPL
+231 IKQGCNLVLHENPL

-330 TDSIVKRLLNWE
+330 SDSIVKRLLNWE

-416 HFMHLNYLVGGDMKE
+416 HFIHLNYLVGGDMKE
-431 LNNYSVGHR
+431 LNNYSAGHR
-440 MRAKYKDDYQA
+440 MKAKYKDDYQA
-451 IALCTYEGR
+451 IALCTYEGK

-473 QLVKAPEGSIEN
+473 QLVKAPEGSVEN

-497 PAERLNNTDV
+497 PTERLNNTDV

-516 NDNNQFFYF
+516 NDRYQFFYF
-525 IPKARVDGILFV
+525 VPKARVDGILFV

>member
-1 MKTKLYAILIA
+1 
-12 TICLLIGITNTNARE
+12 
-27 KTFGYRW
+27 
-34 NMHSTETFA
+34 MHSTETFA

-50 ENDTSIVFGVKFE
+50 ENDTSVIFGVRFE

-100 TLNSIGAGEQVLKS
+100 TFNSIGAGEQVLKS

-131 VKIKDAYLLNVF
+131 VKIKDTYLLNVF

-174 APKSNNTSLKKS
+174 APKSDNTSLKKS
-186 DVMVL
+186 DAITL
-191 NGVDFGKIPSVQSR
+191 NGVDFGKIPSMQSR
-205 IMGIGETVHGSKTLG
+205 IMAIGETVHGSRTLG
-220 RMAFDIIKERI
+220 GMAFDIIKERI

-245 EYSFYVNRYIKN
+245 ECSFYVNRYIKN

-307 DIASSVDLSEF
+307 NMASSVDLSEF

-387 TNRDETMA
+387 TSRDETMT

-431 LNNYSVGHR
+431 LNNYSAGHR
-440 MRAKYKDDYQA
+440 MKTKYKDDYQA

-516 NDNNQFFYF
+516 NDNYQFFYF
-525 IPKARVDGILFV
+525 VPKARVEGILFV

-559 TVRRYLE
+559 TLRRYLE
-566 NAKEKIR
+566 NAKEKVR

>member
-1 MKTKLYAILIA
+1 MKTKLYTILIA
-12 TICLLIGITNTNARE
+12 TTCLLIGITNANARE

-43 NAVIDST
+43 NAVMDST
-50 ENDTSIVFGVKFE
+50 ENDTSVVFGLRFE

-100 TLNSIGAGEQVLKS
+100 TLNSIGAGEQILKS

-174 APKSNNTSLKKS
+174 APKSDNTSLKKN
-186 DVMVL
+186 DVITL
-191 NGVDFGKIPSVQSR
+191 NGVDFSKIPSMQSR
-205 IMGIGETVHGSKTLG
+205 IMAIGETIHGSKTLG
-220 RMAFDIIKERI
+220 QMAFDIIKQRI
-231 IKQGCNLVLHEYPL
+231 TKQGCNLVLHEYPL
-245 EYSFYVNRYIKN
+245 EYSLYVNRYIKN

-285 LRAYNSAHNNR
+285 LRAYNSTHNNR

-307 DIASSVDLSEF
+307 NIASSVDLSEF
-318 VKTLCSKRETPE
+318 VKTLCSNRETPE

-395 KTAFAL
+395 RTAFAL
-401 IDILAS
+401 IDILAG

-431 LNNYSVGHR
+431 LNNYSAGHR
-440 MRAKYKDDYQA
+440 MKAKYKDDYQA

-473 QLVKAPEGSIEN
+473 KLVKAPEGSIEN

-516 NDNNQFFYF
+516 NDRYQFFYF
-525 IPKARVDGILFV
+525 VPKARVDGILFV